1 MVHLENRDNRPF
13 MKYQML
19 LLVGTGVFLSTMDS
33 SMVNVALPFI
43 MESFGAPLRSI
54 QWVVL
59 VYLLSITVTLLF
71 WGIVADHFG
80 KFRIYLIGIIIFL
93 TASCG
98 CALASSLALLIIL
111 RAVEGLGAAML
122 MAAGPTIIRDVF
134 PNHQLGRGLGLV
146 GIATSAGL
154 MSGPVVGGLLISAFS
169 WRAIFLA
176 CIPVGILMITGGV
189 WAIIN
194 GQSTMG
200 PTTAVQAPGRAF
212 DWRGAALWAL
222 LIGSLVL
229 YAHFLPL
236 MSIGWRVAG
245 GGGLVALGVLFYVS
259 ETTRDSNILPLHL
272 FPKNYYHIG
281 LITASLSFAVLF
293 GVLILMPFYLTHIKG
308 LKASLVGTVMMAVPL
323 TLFVV
328 SPTAGMLY
336 DRYGS
341 RYLTTV
347 GLSICTLALVLLSA
361 IDQDTGLVPIFICLA
376 LLGMGQ
382 SMFLAPNTAS
392 LLSRIPEVDA
402 GITSGLLATS
412 RNLGMLAGAAFGT
425 MIFAAWFGYFSSGE
439 ELSSYHP
446 ALSVPFISSLRWT
459 LLCTAALSAVNVLIS
474 WQRRD

>member
-1 MVHLENRDNRPF
+1 MAHSDTSEENSFR
-13 MKYQML
+13 KYQTL
-19 LLVGTGVFLSTMDS
+19 LLVGAGVFLSTMDS

-59 VYLLSITVTLLF
+59 IYLLSITVTLLF
-71 WGIVADHFG
+71 WGIVADRFG
-80 KFRIYLIGIIIFL
+80 KFSIYLVGILVFL
-93 TASCG
+93 SASVG
-98 CALASSLALLIIL
+98 CALAPSLVLLIIL

-134 PNHQLGRGLGLV
+134 PNHQLGKGLGLV

-176 CIPVGILMITGGV
+176 CIPVGILMLAGGV
-189 WAIIN
+189 WVMRSGRRAK
-194 GQSTMG
+194 
-200 PTTAVQAPGRAF
+200 AEDPGRSF
-212 DWRGAALWAL
+212 DWRGALLWAL
-222 LIGSLVL
+222 LIGALVL
-229 YAHFLPL
+229 YGHFLPL
-236 MSIGWRVAG
+236 LLPGWRVAG
-245 GGGLVALGVLFYVS
+245 GGGLAVLGVLFYLS
-259 ETTRDSNILPLHL
+259 ETRRDSHILPLHL
-272 FPKNYYHIG
+272 FSKNYYHIG

-308 LKASLVGTVMMAVPL
+308 LAANLVGTVMMAVPL

-336 DRYGS
+336 DRIGS
-341 RYLTTV
+341 RYLTTI
-347 GLSICTLALVLLSA
+347 GLSICTLALLLLATIGES
-361 IDQDTGLVPIFICLA
+361 TGLVQIFMTLA

-412 RNLGMLAGAAFGT
+412 RNLGMLAGAAFCS
-425 MIFAAWFGYFSSGE
+425 MIFAAWFGYFSDGE
-439 ELSSYHP
+439 ELSSIRP
-446 ALSVPFISSLRWT
+446 ALSVPFISALRWT
-459 LLCTAALSAVNVLIS
+459 LVCTAALSAVNVLIS
-474 WQRRD
+474 WQRQD

>member
-1 MVHLENRDNRPF
+1 
-13 MKYQML
+13 
-19 LLVGTGVFLSTMDS
+19 
-33 SMVNVALPFI
+33 
-43 MESFGAPLRSI
+43 
-54 QWVVL
+54 
-59 VYLLSITVTLLF
+59 
-71 WGIVADHFG
+71 
-80 KFRIYLIGIIIFL
+80 
-93 TASCG
+93 
-98 CALASSLALLIIL
+98 LLIIL

-122 MAAGPTIIRDVF
+122 MAAGPTIIREVF

-154 MSGPVVGGLLISAFS
+154 MSGPLVGGLLITAFS

-176 CIPVGILMITGGV
+176 CIPVGILMIAGGV
-189 WAIIN
+189 WVMRN
-194 GQSTMG
+194 GQ
-200 PTTAVQAPGRAF
+200 PQPVQTPARSF

-236 MSIGWRVAG
+236 MSIGGRVAG
-245 GGGLVALGVLFYVS
+245 GGGLAVLGLLFYYS
-259 ETTRDSNILPLHL
+259 ETTRESNILPLHL
-272 FPKNYYHIG
+272 FSKNYYHIG

-293 GVLILMPFYLTHIKG
+293 GILILMPFYLTHIKG

-336 DRYGS
+336 DRVGS
-341 RYLTTV
+341 RYLTTI
-347 GLSICTLALVLLSA
+347 GLSICTVALLLLSTIDQATGLAL
-361 IDQDTGLVPIFICLA
+361 IFFCLA

-425 MIFAAWFGYFSSGE
+425 MIFAAWFGYFSAGE
-439 ELSSYHP
+439 ELSSFQP
-446 ALSVPFISSLRWT
+446 ALSGPFISSLRWT

>member
-1 MVHLENRDNRPF
+1 MAHLENRDERPF
-13 MKYQML
+13 RKYQTL
-19 LLVGTGVFLSTMDS
+19 LLVGAGVFLSTMDS

-43 MESFGAPLRSI
+43 MDSFGAPLRSI

-71 WGIVADHFG
+71 WGIVADRYG
-80 KFRIYLIGIIIFL
+80 KLSIYLIGILIFL
-93 TASCG
+93 SASFG
-98 CALASSLALLIIL
+98 CALAPSLALLIIL

-134 PNHQLGRGLGLV
+134 PNHQLGKGLGLV

-154 MSGPVVGGLLISAFS
+154 MSGPVIGGLLISFFS

-176 CIPVGILMITGGV
+176 CIPVGILMIAGGV
-189 WAIIN
+189 WVIRN
-194 GQSTMG
+194 GQGNTVQT
-200 PTTAVQAPGRAF
+200 PTRAF
-212 DWRGAALWAL
+212 DWRGAILWAL

-236 MSIGWRVAG
+236 MSTGWRVAG
-245 GGGLVALGVLFYVS
+245 AGGLGLLGVLFYLS
-259 ETTRDSNILPLHL
+259 ETTRESNILPLHL

-308 LKASLVGTVMMAVPL
+308 LKASLVGTVMMSVPL

-336 DRYGS
+336 DRIGS
-341 RYLTTV
+341 RYLTTI
-347 GLSICTLALVLLSA
+347 GLSICTLALLLLSA
-361 IDQDTGLVPIFICLA
+361 IDQATGLAPIFISLA

-425 MIFAAWFGYFSSGE
+425 MIFAAWFAFFSGGE
-439 ELSSYHP
+439 ELSSFHP
-446 ALSVPFISSLRWT
+446 TLSDPFIYSLRWT

>member
-1 MVHLENRDNRPF
+1 MKSDR
-13 MKYQML
+13 KYQTL
-19 LLVGTGVFLSTMDS
+19 VLVGAGVFLSTMDS

-59 VYLLSITVTLLF
+59 IYLLSITVTLLF
-71 WGIVADHFG
+71 WGIVADRFG
-80 KFRIYLIGIIIFL
+80 KFGTYLIGILIFL
-93 TASCG
+93 SASVG
-98 CALASSLALLIIL
+98 CAMAPSLTLLIVL
-111 RAVEGLGAAML
+111 RAIEGLGAAML
-122 MAAGPTIIRDVF
+122 MAAGPTIIKDVF

-154 MSGPVVGGLLISAFS
+154 MSGPLVGGLLISAFS
-169 WRAIFLA
+169 WRAMFLA
-176 CIPVGILMITGGV
+176 CIPVGILMIAGGV
-189 WAIIN
+189 WVMRN
-194 GQSTMG
+194 GQRRR
-200 PTTAVQAPGRAF
+200 VQHPLRSF
-212 DWRGAALWAL
+212 DWRGAGLWAL

-236 MSIGWRVAG
+236 MHTGGWVAG
-245 GGGLVALGVLFYVS
+245 GGGLALLGFLFYLS
-259 ETTRDSNILPLHL
+259 ETKRESNILPLHL

-293 GVLILMPFYLTHIKG
+293 EVLILMPFYLTHIKG
-308 LKASLVGTVMMAVPL
+308 LAASLVGTVMMAVPL

-336 DRYGS
+336 DRFGS
-341 RYLTTV
+341 RYLTTI
-347 GLSICTLALVLLSA
+347 GLSICTAALLLLST
-361 IDQDTGLVPIFICLA
+361 IDQDTWLSLIFVSLA

-412 RNLGMLAGAAFGT
+412 RNLGMLAGAAFGS
-425 MIFAAWFGYFSSGE
+425 MIFAAWFGYFSAGE
-439 ELSSYHP
+439 ELSSFRP
-446 ALSVPFISSLRWT
+446 ALSDPFISSLRRT
-459 LLCTAALSAVNVLIS
+459 MLCTAALSAINVLIS

>member
-1 MVHLENRDNRPF
+1 MTHPENRDKYPF
-13 MKYQML
+13 SKYQTL
-19 LLVGTGVFLSTMDS
+19 LLVGAGVFLSTMDS
-33 SMVNVALPFI
+33 SMVNIALPFI
-43 MESFGAPLRSI
+43 MESFGAPLRSV

-71 WGIVADHFG
+71 WGIVADRFG
-80 KFRIYLIGIIIFL
+80 KFRIYLIGILIFL
-93 TASCG
+93 SSSCG
-98 CALASSLALLIIL
+98 CALASSLTLLIIL

-122 MAAGPTIIRDVF
+122 MAAGPTIIREVF

-154 MSGPVVGGLLISAFS
+154 MSGPLVGGLLITAFS

-176 CIPVGILMITGGV
+176 CIPVGILMIAGGV
-189 WAIIN
+189 WVMRN
-194 GQSTMG
+194 GQ
-200 PTTAVQAPGRAF
+200 PQPVQTPARSF

-236 MSIGWRVAG
+236 MSIGGRVAG
-245 GGGLVALGVLFYVS
+245 GGGLAVLGLLFYYS
-259 ETTRDSNILPLHL
+259 ETTRESNILPLHL
-272 FPKNYYHIG
+272 FSKNYYHIG

-293 GVLILMPFYLTHIKG
+293 GILILMPFYLTHIKG

-336 DRYGS
+336 DRVGS
-341 RYLTTV
+341 RYLTTI
-347 GLSICTLALVLLSA
+347 GLSICTVALLLLSTIDQATGLAL
-361 IDQDTGLVPIFICLA
+361 IFFCLA

-412 RNLGMLAGAAFGT
+412 RNLGMLAGAAFGS
-425 MIFAAWFGYFSSGE
+425 MIFAAFFSFFSAGE
-439 ELSSYHP
+439 QLSSFQP
-446 ALSVPFISSLRWT
+446 ALSGPFISSLRWT

>member
-1 MVHLENRDNRPF
+1 
-13 MKYQML
+13 MKYQTL
-19 LLVGTGVFLSTMDS
+19 LLVGAGVFLSTMDS

-43 MESFGAPLRSI
+43 MDSFGAPLRII

-71 WGIVADHFG
+71 WGIVADRFG
-80 KFRIYLIGIIIFL
+80 KFKIYLTGIIIFL
-93 TASCG
+93 SASLG
-98 CALASSLALLIIL
+98 CALASNLTLLIIL

-176 CIPVGILMITGGV
+176 CIPVGILMIAGGV
-189 WAIIN
+189 WVIRN
-194 GQSTMG
+194 GQSS
-200 PTTAVQAPGRAF
+200 PTQAPGRAF

-236 MSIGWRVAG
+236 MSTGWRVAG
-245 GGGLVALGVLFYVS
+245 GGGLALLGVLFYLS
-259 ETTRDSNILPLHL
+259 ETTRESNILPLHL

-336 DRYGS
+336 DRFGS

-347 GLSICTLALVLLSA
+347 GLLICTLALLLLSA
-361 IDQDTGLVPIFICLA
+361 IDQSTGLVPIFILLA
-376 LLGMGQ
+376 LVGMGQ

-425 MIFAAWFGYFSSGE
+425 MIFTAWFAYFSAGE
-439 ELSSYHP
+439 ELSNFNP
-446 ALSVPFISSLRWT
+446 TLSDAFISSLRWT
-459 LLCTAALSAVNVLIS
+459 MRCTAALSAINVLIS